1 MHNLKMICICFCLL
15 FIAEGVTG
23 IYGVHWS
30 YHAGPGSAPVSS
42 LVLDKENGFHTKIE
56 TTIELVVNILMF
68 AGVAYGIDRR
78 VAIVWN
84 LGWGV
89 LAYSALAFLIPA
101 LSFSMN
107 LPQGQSWILSP
118 IILLGGVG
126 ITAYWGLWWKQQRGY
141 FYGSPTAPTRTDS

>member
-15 FIAEGVTG
+15 FIAEGLSG

-42 LVLDKENGFHTKIE
+42 LVLDKGNRLSTAISS
-56 TTIELVVNILMF
+56 VVNILIF
-68 AGVAYGIDRR
+68 AGAASGIDRR

-101 LSFSMN
+101 LSFSVK
-107 LPQGQSWILSP
+107 LPQGQRWILSP
-118 IILLGGVG
+118 ILVLVGLGT
-126 ITAYWGLWWKQQRGY
+126 TAYWGLWWKRQRAY
-141 FYGSPTAPTRTDS
+141 FYGRPTAP